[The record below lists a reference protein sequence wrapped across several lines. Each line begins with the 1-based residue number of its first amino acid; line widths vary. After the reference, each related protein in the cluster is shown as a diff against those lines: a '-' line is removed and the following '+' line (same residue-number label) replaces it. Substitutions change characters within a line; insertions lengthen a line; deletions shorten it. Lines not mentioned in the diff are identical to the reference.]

1 MEREYMEFDVVI
13 VGAGPAGLSAACRL
27 KQKAADAG
35 KEISVCVV
43 EKGSEVGAH
52 ILSGAVFE
60 PRALN
65 ELFPDWKALGAPL
78 NTPVTRDDIFV
89 LKNADSAQKIPD
101 FFVPKTMHNEGN
113 YIISLGNLCRW
124 LAQQA
129 ENLGVEIY
137 PGFAAQ
143 EALIDEN
150 GVVRGIITGDLGVDR
165 EGHPKEGLYTPG
177 MELRGKYTLFAE
189 GCRGHIGK
197 QLIKRYN
204 LDSDADVQHY
214 GIGLKE
220 IWEIDPAKHQPGLV
234 VHTAGWPLDIM
245 GTENTG
251 GSFLYHLENNQVVVG
266 LIVDLSYSNTYLSPF
281 DEFQRLKHHPVL
293 KQYLEGGKR
302 VSYGARAIAK
312 GGLNSL
318 PKMVFKGGA
327 LIGCDLGTLN
337 FAKIKGSHTAMKSG
351 MLAAESVAD
360 ALFAEQDCTVELTT
374 YVDAFKNSWLH
385 EELFA
390 SRNFGAAIHK
400 YGAIIGGG
408 FNWLDQNIFGGKL
421 PFTLRDTKP
430 DYACLK
436 LAADC
441 KKIDY
446 PKPDGKLSFDK
457 LSSVFI
463 SGTNHE
469 EEQPCHLKL
478 TDPSIPISKN
488 LPLYDEP
495 AQRYCPAGVYEVIT
509 KEDGEKRFQINA
521 QNCVHCKTCDIKD
534 PAQNITWVAPEGAGG
549 PTYPNM

>member
-35 KEISVCVV
+35 QEISVCVV

-65 ELFPDWKALGAPL
+65 ELFPDWKELGAPL
-78 NTPVTRDDIFV
+78 NTPVKRDDIYL
-89 LKNADSAQKIPD
+89 LKTAEAASKLPNAL
-101 FFVPKTMHNEGN
+101 VPKTMHNEGN

-150 GVVRGIITGDLGVDR
+150 GIVRGIVTGDLGVDR
-165 EGHPKEGLYTPG
+165 EGNPKEGMYTPG
-177 MELRGKYTLFAE
+177 MELRAKYTLFAE

-197 QLIKRYN
+197 QLINRFQLN
-204 LDSDADVQHY
+204 ANVDPQHY
-214 GIGLKE
+214 AIGIKE
-220 IWEIDPAKHQPGLV
+220 LWDIDPAKHEQGLV
-234 VHTAGWPLDIM
+234 VHTAGWPLND
-245 GTENTG
+245 ENTG

-266 LIVDLSYSNTYLSPF
+266 LIVDLSYSNPHLSPF
-281 DEFQRLKHHPVL
+281 DEFQRYKHHPVI

-312 GGLNSL
+312 GGLNCL
-318 PKMVFKGGA
+318 PKMVFNGGA
-327 LIGCDLGTLN
+327 LIGCDAGTLN

-351 MLAAESVAD
+351 MLAADAAVDRLLADSEGGDVLSAYPES
-360 ALFAEQDCTVELTT
+360 
-374 YVDAFKNSWLH
+374 FKASWVYD
-385 EELFA
+385 ELFR

-400 YGAIIGGG
+400 WGAVKGGA
-408 FNWLDQNIFGGKL
+408 FNFIDQNLFGGKI
-421 PFTLRDTKP
+421 PFTLRDKTP

-436 LAADC
+436 LAADSTR
-441 KKIDY
+441 IEY

-457 LSSVFI
+457 LSSVFL

-478 TDPSIPISKN
+478 LDPSIPIAKN

-534 PAQNITWVAPEGAGG
+534 PAQNITWVAPEGSGG